1 MEDLRDLPGFVLGF
15 FKDPRYCYLGLFI
28 SPREREG
35 VLEGFGHGVGKIGE
49 EGLFM
54 NHSNVL

>member
-1 MEDLRDLPGFVLGF
+1 MEDLQDLPGFVLGF

-35 VLEGFGHGVGKIGE
+35 VLEGFGHGSGK
-49 EGLFM
+49 
-54 NHSNVL
+54 S